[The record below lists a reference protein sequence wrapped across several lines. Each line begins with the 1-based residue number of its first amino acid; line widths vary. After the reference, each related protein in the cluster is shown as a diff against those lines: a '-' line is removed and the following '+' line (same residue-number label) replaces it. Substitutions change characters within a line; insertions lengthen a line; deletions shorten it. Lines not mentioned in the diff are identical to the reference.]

1 MGLKLGD
8 VSPLAG
14 MLTGEGLTGKL
25 IQQGVGGIIPM
36 AIAKSATKSRKEEEE
51 EEAKKKLGPGMKK
64 GGAVSVSRRADGCC
78 KKGKTR
84 GKIV

>member
-51 EEAKKKLGPGMKK
+51 EEAKKKLGPGRFVFYGKYIYSNTK
-64 GGAVSVSRRADGCC
+64 GL
-78 KKGKTR
+78 
-84 GKIV
+84 

>member
-36 AIAKSATKSRKEEEE
+36 AIAKSAAESRKEEE

-64 GGAVSVSRRADGCC
+64 GGAVSASRRADGCC